1 MRILVFGKTGQVG
14 SGLSRDLL
22 EVGSVRCVGRETAD
36 LTDLAAVENVIQEE
50 QPSVIVNAAAYT
62 HVDQAETDKEAA
74 HLVNAKAPAVMAEMA
89 AAMNAWFIHYS
100 TDYVFDG
107 ESSAPYAEDNAKN
120 PLGVYGNTKSAGE
133 EAIEQVTNR
142 YLILR
147 TSWVYSN
154 TGRNFLNTILRL
166 SKQQRELRIVDDQ
179 IGTPTYSR
187 ALSASTAT
195 IIKKLVTDQK
205 RQDLAGIF
213 NMTCQGSTTWYG
225 FACEILKTAGIKG
238 VKVQPITTSEFPTPA
253 KRPHFSVLDNS
264 KLERVYGLRLP
275 HWRESLK
282 ECLAQ
287 RAFT

>member
-1 MRILVFGKTGQVG
+1 MHILVFGKTGQVG
-14 SGLSRDLL
+14 SGLFRDLR

-36 LTDLAAVENVIQEE
+36 LTDLAAVENVIQDER
-50 QPSVIVNAAAYT
+50 PNVIVNAAAYT
-62 HVDQAETDKEAA
+62 HVDHAETDEEVA
-74 HLVNAKAPAVMAEMA
+74 HLVHAKAPAVMAEMA
-89 AAMNAWFIHYS
+89 AVMDAWFIHYS

-107 ESSAPYAEDNAKN
+107 ESKVPYTEDNPKN
-120 PLGVYGNTKSAGE
+120 PLGVYGATKSAGE

-166 SKQQRELRIVDDQ
+166 SKQQRELRVVDDQ
-179 IGTPTYSR
+179 VGTPTYSR
-187 ALSASTAT
+187 ALSTSTAT
-195 IIKKLVTDQK
+195 MIKKLVTNQDS
-205 RQDLAGIF
+205 QDLAGTF

-225 FACEILKTAGIKG
+225 FACEILKTAKVKG
-238 VKVQPITTSEFPTPA
+238 VKVHPITTSEFPTPA
-253 KRPHFSVLDNS
+253 KRPHYSVLDNS

>member
-14 SGLSRDLL
+14 SGLFRDLK

-50 QPSVIVNAAAYT
+50 RPSVIVNAAAYT
-62 HVDQAETDKEAA
+62 HVDQAETDREVA
-74 HLVNAKAPAVMAEMA
+74 HLVNAKAPTVMAEMA
-89 AAMNAWFIHYS
+89 ATLNAWFIHYS

-107 ESSAPYAEDNAKN
+107 ERDVPYTEDSPKN
-120 PLGVYGNTKSAGE
+120 PLGVYGSTKLAGE

-166 SKQQRELRIVDDQ
+166 SKQQRELRVVDDQ

-187 ALSASTAT
+187 ALSSSTAT
-195 IIKKLVTDQK
+195 MIKKLMTDPD
-205 RQDLAGIF
+205 RQDLAGTY
-213 NMTCQGSTTWYG
+213 NMTCQGSTTWCG
-225 FACEILKTAGIKG
+225 FACEILKTADIKG
-238 VKVQPITTSEFPTPA
+238 VKVQPITTREFPTPA
-253 KRPHFSVLDNS
+253 KRPRYSVLDNS
-264 KLERVYGLRLP
+264 KLEQVYGLRLP
-275 HWRESLK
+275 HWQESLK

-287 RAFT
+287 RAA